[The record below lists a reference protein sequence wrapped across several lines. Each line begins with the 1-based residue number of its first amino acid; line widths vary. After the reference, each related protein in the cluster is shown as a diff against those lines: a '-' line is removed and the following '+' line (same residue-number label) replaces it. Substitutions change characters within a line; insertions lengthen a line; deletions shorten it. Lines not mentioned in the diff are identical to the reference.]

1 MTDKKRVNS
10 TEGGADRHNI
20 AAEQTK
26 RPYARPEVLSS
37 ERLEAA
43 AATCDPPTGGY
54 GKSVPI
60 PCSTTLGS

>member
-10 TEGGADRHNI
+10 TEGGADRHNM

-43 AATCDPPTGGY
+43 AATCDPAAPPF
-54 GKSVPI
+54 GKDVPNT
-60 PCSTTLGS
+60 CGTLGS